1 MRTDLALEIH
11 NRIQGSKE
19 IGGVIVE
26 SYEREGQITVTN
38 ICIETENAAK
48 EMERPKGNYV
58 TIDFS
63 KSIIQNETYQM
74 FVSKVLVE
82 VIDTWISKMG
92 KKDGFTVG
100 TQGDSKL
107 SVLVAGLGNKDEIID
122 ALGPKVVEL
131 IPKSRHIMKEFG
143 KYGYGSE
150 EVSRISG
157 IATGVRDV
165 TGMEAQ
171 EILKGIIGETEP
183 DILITIDALV
193 GKDTKR
199 IGKTIQLTNTGIVP
213 GSGVGVHRRAISR
226 ETMGIPVIAI
236 GVPTVLD
243 VFYGYFLVPKDVTAM
258 VHNLSH
264 IIATAIKTA
273 FYE

>member
-1 MRTDLALEIH
+1 MRTDLALEVH
-11 NRIQGSKE
+11 NDIQGKKE
-19 IGGVIVE
+19 IDGVIVE
-26 SYEREGQITVTN
+26 CYEREGQITVSN

-48 EMERPKGNYV
+48 KMERPKGNYV

-63 KSIIQNETYQM
+63 KSAIQSENYQISL
-74 FVSKVLVE
+74 SKVLVE
-82 VIDTWISKMG
+82 VMDTWISKMG

-100 TQGDSKL
+100 KQGDAKL

-122 ALGPKVVEL
+122 ALGPKVVEKV
-131 IPKSRHIMKEFG
+131 PKSRHIMKEFG

-157 IATGVRDV
+157 IAPGVRDV

-171 EILKGIIGETEP
+171 EILKGIIRETEP

-193 GKDTKR
+193 GKDAKR

-213 GSGVGVHRRAISR
+213 GSGVGVHRRSISR

-236 GVPTVLD
+236 GVPMVLD
-243 VFYGYFLVPKDVTAM
+243 VSYGYFLVPKDVTAI

-264 IIATAIKTA
+264 IIAAAIKTV